1 MEYVQFEVLR
11 VAGDERR
18 RGCEN
23 GFLLG
28 VLRRRELQCNVAMV
42 VLPFGLMLP
51 TH

>member
-1 MEYVQFEVLR
+1 MEFVQFEVLR
-11 VAGDERR
+11 IAGDER

-28 VLRRRELQCNVAMV
+28 LMLRRRELQFNVAMV